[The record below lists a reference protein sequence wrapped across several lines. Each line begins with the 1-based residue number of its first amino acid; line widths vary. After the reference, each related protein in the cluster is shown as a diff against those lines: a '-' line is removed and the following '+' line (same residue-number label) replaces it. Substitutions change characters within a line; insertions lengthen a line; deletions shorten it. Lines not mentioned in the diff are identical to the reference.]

1 MKKELCKYTF
11 NGNSIIL
18 TKEVK
23 IDVNEWHFKLLQ
35 DMMNNGYVQIRGE
48 YCDDNNIP
56 LDEVR
61 NAFYDLLDLE
71 IGYEDDMAWHQTM
84 KTKSQEGLEDMFAY
98 VSSVMELKK
107 INEVLT

>member
-1 MKKELCKYTF
+1 M
-11 NGNSIIL
+11 
-18 TKEVK
+18 
-23 IDVNEWHFKLLQ
+23 
-35 DMMNNGYVQIRGE
+35 
-48 YCDDNNIP
+48 
-56 LDEVR
+56 R